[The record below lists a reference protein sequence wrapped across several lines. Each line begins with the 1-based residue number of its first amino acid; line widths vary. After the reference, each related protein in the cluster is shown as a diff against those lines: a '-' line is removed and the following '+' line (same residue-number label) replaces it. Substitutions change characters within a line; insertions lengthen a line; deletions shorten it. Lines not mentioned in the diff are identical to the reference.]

1 MTKFL
6 SGLWQGVLDKK
17 AFVIFLPL
25 VVYELLLVLI
35 CAVWAGAIYLGLAD
49 ATSGAVLYVAL
60 IVMTVLYSWQ
70 VWRIATGK
78 SRFSTLFHRWW
89 KP

>member
-1 MTKFL
+1 MTKFF
-6 SGLWQGVLDKK
+6 SGLWQSVRDKK
-17 AFVIFLPL
+17 VFIVCLPL
-25 VVYELLLVLI
+25 VVYECLLVLI
-35 CAVWAGAIYLGLAD
+35 CGAWAGAVYVGLAD
-49 ATSGAVLYVAL
+49 AKSGAVLYVAL

-78 SRFSTLFHRWW
+78 SRFSALFHRWW